1 MHRSHRAFTLVELL
15 VVIAII
21 GILVALLLPAIQ
33 AAREAARRTECI
45 NNLKQIG
52 IALHGYHDSL
62 GRFPPGRMSCDGW
75 TGGPCAG
82 KTWVQKPGT
91 SGFVMLLPY
100 LEEQGLYDLFGGF
113 KLGAVYPV
121 GAPGGT
127 AWRTSEVD
135 QAMKT
140 RPDFYVCPS
149 DVSERRRGNDA
160 TSSYAFNHGSRGPSY
175 GMSQTQLKHGNTG
188 LFNYL
193 SAYAMF
199 DVLDGTSNTLV
210 VGEVL
215 DAHTRE
221 SSNRW
226 VVAGRHLDS
235 LRSTEN
241 PLNTPPGTGPYTL
254 NAYGYRCNGAFGSEH
269 PGGGNF
275 LLCDGQVRFFDDSID
290 MYLYRALST
299 RSGAEAVDLP

>member
-1 MHRSHRAFTLVELL
+1 MGRSQRAFTLVELL

-21 GILVALLLPAIQ
+21 GLLVALLLPAIQ

-52 IALHGYHDSL
+52 LALHSYHDSL
-62 GRFPPGRMSCDGW
+62 GSFPPGRMSCDGW

-82 KTWVQKPGT
+82 KTWIRKPGT

-100 LEEQGLYDLFGGF
+100 LEHQALYDLFGGF
-113 KLGAVYPV
+113 ELGAVYPTS
-121 GAPGGT
+121 GPAG
-127 AWRTSEVD
+127 WRTAEVD

-140 RPDFYVCPS
+140 RPDVYVCPS
-149 DVSERRRGNDA
+149 DVSGKTRGSDA
-160 TSSYAFNHGSRGPSY
+160 TSSYAFVHGSRGPSY
-175 GMSQTQLKHGNTG
+175 GTDQVNLKHGNTG

-193 SAYAMF
+193 SSYNMRNAT
-199 DVLDGTSNTLV
+199 DGMSNTMV
-210 VGEVL
+210 VGEVI
-215 DAHTRE
+215 DSHTAE

-226 VVAGRHLDS
+226 VVGSRHLDS

-254 NAYGYRCNGAFGSEH
+254 NLYGYRCNGAFGSEH
-269 PGGGNF
+269 PGGANF
-275 LLCDGQVRFFDDSID
+275 LIGDGQVRFFSDSID
-290 MYLYRALST
+290 MYVYRALST
-299 RSGAEAVDLP
+299 RAGGEAVDPP